1 VSRSDD
7 LSACHR
13 DCADWNFAFGFG
25 APRFRNRR
33 HHELLVLLGVHFGSQ
48 TDRPEIRNS
57 AGSCHLGESGERA
70 NFEFGI
76 CGWVIQLRMV
86 DDVGGVARRIRL
98 PYYSGE
104 VKSFEQYKLRL
115 RRQLE
120 IRLTFRVA
128 RTKIVS
134 WGTDEMKKLIVIAI
148 FLAFGAARI
157 SFAGTHVEMKDSEQA
172 RQAKDI
178 HRRYDH
184 PKTQVVKN
192 DDLKIN
198 ITTDQIMYSCCMPP
212 NLVVSGKITN
222 VSSRP
227 IDYVRLN
234 FAYEDNRGKILHAE
248 SLFNHKAESM
258 ADDENTQRILNEKPH
273 FEALQPGQS
282 DTFGFSISVTELPM
296 FSKVELFSNE
306 INPER
311 DASAR

>member
-1 VSRSDD
+1 
-7 LSACHR
+7 
-13 DCADWNFAFGFG
+13 
-25 APRFRNRR
+25 
-33 HHELLVLLGVHFGSQ
+33 
-48 TDRPEIRNS
+48 
-57 AGSCHLGESGERA
+57 
-70 NFEFGI
+70 
-76 CGWVIQLRMV
+76 
-86 DDVGGVARRIRL
+86 
-98 PYYSGE
+98 
-104 VKSFEQYKLRL
+104 
-115 RRQLE
+115 
-120 IRLTFRVA
+120 
-128 RTKIVS
+128 
-134 WGTDEMKKLIVIAI
+134 MKNLIVIAI
-148 FLAFGAARI
+148 FLALGAA
-157 SFAGTHVEMKDSEQA
+157 SVTFAGTHIEMKDSEQA

-212 NLVVSGKITN
+212 NLVVAGKITN

-234 FAYEDNRGKILHAE
+234 FAYEDKNGKILHAE

-273 FEALQPGQS
+273 FDPLQPGQS
-282 DTFGFSISVTELPM
+282 DTFGFSVSVTELPM